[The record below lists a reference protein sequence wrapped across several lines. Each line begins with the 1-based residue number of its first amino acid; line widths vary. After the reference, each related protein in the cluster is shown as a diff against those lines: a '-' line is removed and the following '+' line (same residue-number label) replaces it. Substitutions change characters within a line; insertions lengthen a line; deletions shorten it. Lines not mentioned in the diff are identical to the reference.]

1 MTSTSTTSGVWYEW
15 DVTGIARSAWASS
28 GVMNMALQT
37 SWAGTVYFSSAEGS
51 NAYAPE
57 LEVGYV
63 DNPTNASSPAQVT
76 LVSPEHL
83 EVVYDVG
90 QYTLGVETRPFS
102 HGTP

>member
-15 DVTGIARSAWASS
+15 DVTGIARSAWTSS

-51 NAYAPE
+51 NSYAPE

-63 DNPTNASSPAQVT
+63 DNPNNASSPAQVT

-90 QYTLGVETRPFS
+90 QYTLGVETRP
-102 HGTP
+102 TLT